1 MSVPEVAALATFPR
15 GSPSRLHDLARAFHE
30 GDPAASDEVAAL
42 VAAYLAGHG
51 GRRLPAAASS
61 ERVAAVAVPG
71 HLAGSV
77 NRPVER
83 LLERLGLE
91 VATLVAW
98 PGALVRIAEAPEARD
113 GDGPR
118 DPAAEA
124 ATLRWHVDR
133 LDGAVGGIL
142 LVDDVVRTG
151 ATFEAAMLAAPA
163 GLRERIVPLAV
174 FRASE

>member
-1 MSVPEVAALATFPR
+1 VTVPEVVALATFPR
-15 GSPSRLHDLARAFHE
+15 GAPSRLHDLAHAFHA

-42 VAAYLAGHG
+42 VAAYLAGDG
-51 GRRLPAAASS
+51 GRRLPPVAWS

-83 LLERLGLE
+83 LLARLGLE
-91 VATLVAW
+91 VPTLVAW
-98 PGALVRIAEAPEARD
+98 PGALDRIADAPEARD
-113 GDGPR
+113 GGRPR

-124 ATLRWHVDR
+124 ATLRWHMDR

-163 GLRERIVPLAV
+163 GLRERIAPLAV
-174 FRASE
+174 FRASG